1 MMGIGTAKEG
11 VDYELIPATDNENDQ
26 SWDIRILKGEFT
38 ESVLRFGNIAFDGE
52 NDCLNFNF
60 MIVSTPDTELTEA
73 NVALQD
79 RAAEV
84 LASVLEEAAQTGS
97 LQLGNPDDD
106 SED

>member
-1 MMGIGTAKEG
+1 MGIGVAREG
-11 VDYELIPATDNENDQ
+11 IDYQLIPATDDERDQ
-26 SWDIRILKGEFT
+26 SWDIRIIKGEFT
-38 ESVLRFGNIAFDGE
+38 ETVLRFGNIAFDGE